1 MEWWILQAIISAVV
15 GIGGIIAGILVER
28 RRRKWELE
36 KEAMKEHFEEIKKK
50 CLSCIR
56 ERLPELRSYF
66 IYDESYAFPSSMEI
80 EKELKED
87 A

>member
-36 KEAMKEHFEEIKKK
+36 KEAIKEHFEEIKKK
-50 CLSCIR
+50 CLFRIR
-56 ERLPELRSYF
+56 ENLPELR
-66 IYDESYAFPSSMEI
+66 
-80 EKELKED
+80 L
-87 A
+87 